1 MQCCLE
7 FYKPEELQLLLRVQ
21 RNPECK
27 IDKEGALEIARR
39 SRGTPRIANR
49 LLKRVRDF
57 AQVLGV
63 EVIDRQ
69 LADEALAKLE
79 VDCYGFDR
87 NDRKILTTI
96 VNLRRRSCRH

>member
-1 MQCCLE
+1 MLPGV
-7 FYKPEELQLLLRVQ
+7 YKPEELQFIITRAAEILNV
-21 RNPECK
+21 K

-79 VDCYGFDR
+79 VDRYGFDR
-87 NDRKILTTI
+87 NDRKF
-96 VNLRRRSCRH
+96 

>member
-1 MQCCLE
+1 M
-7 FYKPEELQLLLRVQ
+7 
-21 RNPECK
+21 
-27 IDKEGALEIARR
+27 EIARR

-79 VDCYGFDR
+79 VDPTASTA
-87 NDRKILTTI
+87 TTAKF
-96 VNLRRRSCRH
+96 

>member
-1 MQCCLE
+1 M
-7 FYKPEELQLLLRVQ
+7 
-21 RNPECK
+21 
-27 IDKEGALEIARR
+27 EIASR

-79 VDCYGFDR
+79 VDRYGFDR

-96 VNLRRRSCRH
+96 VKTLRRRSCRHRNDCRSRERGVLNH